1 MAYLRF
7 NRAKVVI
14 FIVAGMLFGVQPLFA
29 LQVDTLYINSGT
41 VVDKKL
47 PVPCKY
53 FNAKPQFDSIDAFV
67 RLAIGDTLHLY
78 VVNND
83 TIDHTLSMESMGGSF
98 TIFHGQARQIV
109 FEGRQGGIF
118 RLRSVHEAWQLLGLA
133 TAVLVVPPNEA
144 NFIWHLRDAE
154 GARNRSIRLGDS
166 LDARN
171 YQPDYFSINALRFP
185 STTTDTLGYVTG
197 QVGDSLYINII
208 NAGFMDHSIHF
219 HGYHVILVSSNV
231 INTQIGWDKDT
242 FPIRPGESIRVLLV
256 PHQPGKFPVHDHNLI
271 AVTSGGNYPGGMIAI
286 LNIAP

>member
-1 MAYLRF
+1 MKGMRIYRT
-7 NRAKVVI
+7 N
-14 FIVAGMLFGVQPLFA
+14 IVAFLFAGMLFGVQTMFA
-29 LQVDTLYINSGT
+29 LQVDTLYINSGI
-41 VVDKKL
+41 VEDKKL

-53 FNAKPQFDSIDAFV
+53 FNATPQFDSIDAFV

-83 TIDHTLSMESMGGSF
+83 SIDHTLALESMGAPYAVLR
-98 TIFHGQARQIV
+98 GQTTQIV
-109 FEGRQGGIF
+109 FEGSREGIF
-118 RLRSVHEAWQLLGLA
+118 RLQSIHESWQLLGLA
-133 TAVLVVPPNEA
+133 TAVLVVPQQEA

-154 GARNRSIRLGDS
+154 GARNRSIRLGDT
-166 LDARN
+166 LDSRS

-185 STTTDTLGYVTG
+185 NTTTDTLGYVTG

-219 HGYHVILVSSNV
+219 HGYHVILVSSNRT
-231 INTQIGWDKDT
+231 NTQIGWDKDT